1 VHTLS
6 APFNTTLEKERQE
19 EGSKILTIPIDWVI
33 AKGAS
38 LQGIPQEDQLLEA
51 TDSFDWQA

>member
-19 EGSKILTIPIDWVI
+19 EGSKILTIPID
-33 AKGAS
+33 
-38 LQGIPQEDQLLEA
+38 
-51 TDSFDWQA
+51 